1 MTVEFRLNPHFS
13 DDLKKMLDGKP
24 KAVEQLRCTIH
35 DKQAWAEN
43 RQLQVCCEDMAR
55 RVREALEK
63 R

>member
-1 MTVEFRLNPHFS
+1 
-13 DDLKKMLDGKP
+13 MLDGKP